1 MNQHDRLAAMETT
14 PPAWSLPEAVLEQA
28 AEAIV
33 FADRAG
39 CVQLWN
45 RGAELLFGYARA
57 EAIGRSL
64 DTLIIPEPY
73 RRAHNEAFERAMASG
88 QLRQEAKV
96 RTTRAVHKSGGRL
109 YLDISFSLVK
119 DPAGAVVGSV
129 AIGRDVTAAW
139 LEKQAQRARDGVSPP
154 AASAGPA

>member
-1 MNQHDRLAAMETT
+1 METFA
-14 PPAWSLPEAVLEQA
+14 PAWCLPQAVLEQA

-39 CVQLWN
+39 RVQLWN
-45 RGAELLFGYARA
+45 RGAEVLFGYTRG

-73 RRAHNEAFERAMASG
+73 RRAHNEAYEGAMASG
-88 QLRQEAKV
+88 QLRAEAKV
-96 RTTRAVHKSGGRL
+96 RTTRAVDKFGGRL

-119 DPAGAVVGSV
+119 DPDGVVVGSV

-139 LEKQAQRARDGVSPP
+139 LEKQAQRERER
-154 AASAGPA
+154 AASQGS

>member
-1 MNQHDRLAAMETT
+1 M
-14 PPAWSLPEAVLEQA
+14 PSPSWCLPQAVLEQA

-33 FADRAG
+33 FADREG
-39 CVQLWN
+39 RVQLWN
-45 RGAELLFGYARA
+45 RGAETLFGYPRD

-73 RRAHNEAFERAMASG
+73 RRAHNEAFARAMATG
-88 QLRQEAKV
+88 QLRAEAQV
-96 RTTRAVHKSGGRL
+96 RTTRAVHKSGARL

-129 AIGRDVTAAW
+129 AVGRDVTAAW
-139 LEKQAQRARDGVSPP
+139 LEKQAQRAKAATPP
-154 AASAGPA
+154 APAAGPA